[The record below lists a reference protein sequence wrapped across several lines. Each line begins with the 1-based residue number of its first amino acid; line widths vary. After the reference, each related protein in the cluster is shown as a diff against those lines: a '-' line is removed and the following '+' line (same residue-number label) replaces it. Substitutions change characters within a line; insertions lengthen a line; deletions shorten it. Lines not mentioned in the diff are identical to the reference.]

1 MDYLRSI
8 SEKTGLTFEFVPADS
23 TAQLDQ
29 MAAAGEVEMIAGMT
43 YDYDL
48 AQKRNLGMTR
58 VYLNSQFVAVLNKRI
73 DETNLS
79 GKVMALSEN
88 SGLVDGED
96 TALTHVCAS
105 MQDCVESVYEGQAD
119 YTIADGYAAQYYLNQ
134 PKYNNLRLIPL
145 TAQTHEICFGVAN
158 RGNQELLTLLNKVI
172 LSTSDEETQSLI
184 YKNTVFHHTM
194 TLTDFIRENS
204 LTAVTLI
211 SAVGLLIILVLAYAR
226 PSAFENES

>member
-1 MDYLRSI
+1 MNSRIPTFPRCSPGEVERYLGKLSGPLLDRIDLYTEVPPLEFEDQGQPAGIAVDYLRSI

-88 SGLVDGED
+88 S
-96 TALTHVCAS
+96 
-105 MQDCVESVYEGQAD
+105 
-119 YTIADGYAAQYYLNQ
+119 
-134 PKYNNLRLIPL
+134 
-145 TAQTHEICFGVAN
+145 
-158 RGNQELLTLLNKVI
+158 
-172 LSTSDEETQSLI
+172 
-184 YKNTVFHHTM
+184 
-194 TLTDFIRENS
+194 
-204 LTAVTLI
+204 
-211 SAVGLLIILVLAYAR
+211 
-226 PSAFENES
+226 